1 MALPLALSGQDLIG
15 QARTGT
21 GKTYA
26 FGIAMLQ
33 GIGKPRKNR
42 KKPRGLVVVPT
53 RELAT
58 QVSEDLVTAAGKL
71 GSRVLTVYGGR
82 AYEPQ
87 VEALKAG
94 VDVVVGTPGRLLDLV
109 KQKHLDLSQVTSLV
123 LDEADR
129 MLDLGFLPD
138 VERIFKLVPA
148 ERQTMLFS
156 ATMPGEVVALSRKY
170 LNRPTHIRAE
180 HESGEGEATPQ
191 VRQLVW
197 RTHRM
202 DKIEI
207 LSRLLQAEGRG
218 LTMVFCETKRACD
231 MVAEQLDTRG
241 FAVAAVHGD
250 LGQGQREQALRA
262 FRNGK
267 IDVLVATDVAA
278 RGIDIDDV
286 THVVNYDCPT
296 EDKTYVHR
304 IGRTGRAGRTGI
316 AVTFVEWEELT
327 RWKMINNM
335 LGLAFAEP
343 EETYSTSPHVY
354 AELNIPKGT
363 KGVLPHANR
372 SRAGLSAE
380 HLEDLG
386 ETGRA
391 RGRGGRRRDE
401 RERDRDRE
409 RPAARTQRQRRRTR
423 GGKELAETAPV
434 ETSEVELVDAKAEET
449 PAILTP
455 DEVGAANAQP
465 KRARTRRGAASTAIE
480 QALAVAPES
489 ALASSG
495 APSGAPADGTVAEAP
510 ARSTRSARSRRV
522 VADAPAATAPLSD
535 TLPESSPVE
544 TPVETPVEAP
554 VEAPARTTRSRRTA
568 AAKTTEPAAAGIE
581 PAPPI
586 ADQAP
591 TAKRPSVA
599 EQAPVAKQA
608 PAAKQA
614 PVAEQAPVAKRA
626 SVAEQA
632 PVAKRA
638 SVAEQAPVV
647 AERREAR
654 VQAEPEPSFLA
665 PPPPAPVRQPERII
679 PPSPFAVIFQSPDL
693 ATDDDDIAPSA
704 ASERKQQRR
713 QSRGGGGNRRRAG

>member
-33 GIGKPRKNR
+33 SIGKPRKNR

-53 RELAT
+53 RELAV

-87 VEALKAG
+87 IEALKAG
-94 VDVVVGTPGRLLDLV
+94 VDVIVGTPGRLLDLV

-129 MLDLGFLPD
+129 MMDLGFMPD
-138 VERIFKLVPA
+138 IERIFKLIPA

-156 ATMPGEVVALSRKY
+156 ATMPGEIVSLSRKY
-170 LNRPTHIRAE
+170 LNRPTHVRAE
-180 HESGEGEATPQ
+180 MESGEGEATPQ
-191 VRQLVW
+191 VRQIVW
-197 RTHRM
+197 RAHRM

-207 LSRLLQAEGRG
+207 VARLLQAEGRG

-262 FRNGK
+262 FRAGK

-286 THVVNYDCPT
+286 THVVNYDCPSD
-296 EDKTYVHR
+296 DKTYVHR

-316 AVTFVEWEELT
+316 SVTFVEWEELT
-327 RWKMINNM
+327 RWKMINQM
-335 LGLAFAEP
+335 LGLDFAEP

-354 AELNIPKGT
+354 TELNIPAGT
-363 KGVLPHANR
+363 KGVLPHASR

-380 HLEDLG
+380 RIEDLG

-391 RGRGGRRRDE
+391 RTRGGNRRREE
-401 RERDRDRE
+401 REEREE
-409 RPAARTQRQRRRTR
+409 RPARATRQRRRTR
-423 GGKELAETAPV
+423 GGRELAETAP
-434 ETSEVELVDAKAEET
+434 ETPEVEIVAAKTEET
-449 PAILTP
+449 PAIFTP
-455 DEVGAANAQP
+455 DEVQAAEP
-465 KRARTRRGAASTAIE
+465 KRTRVRSRGAASSAIE
-480 QALAVAPES
+480 QAL
-489 ALASSG
+489 
-495 APSGAPADGTVAEAP
+495 T
-510 ARSTRSARSRRV
+510 
-522 VADAPAATAPLSD
+522 
-535 TLPESSPVE
+535 E
-544 TPVETPVEAP
+544 TPETPAK
-554 VEAPARTTRSRRTA
+554 RTRSRR
-568 AAKTTEPAAAGIE
+568 
-581 PAPPI
+581 
-586 ADQAP
+586 ADQAEAP
-591 TAKRPSVA
+591 DTRSREKAAEAPSRRRAA
-599 EQAPVAKQA
+599 EAAPE
-608 PAAKQA
+608 
-614 PVAEQAPVAKRA
+614 PVAEPV
-626 SVAEQA
+626 VE
-632 PVAKRA
+632 PVVEPVR
-638 SVAEQAPVV
+638 APVV
-647 AERREAR
+647 ES
-654 VQAEPEPSFLA
+654 VPEPSFLA
-665 PPPPAPVRQPERII
+665 TPPPPVRQEPERII

-704 ASERKQQRR
+704 ATERKQQRR
-713 QSRGGGGNRRRAG
+713 QSRGGGGGGNRRRAG